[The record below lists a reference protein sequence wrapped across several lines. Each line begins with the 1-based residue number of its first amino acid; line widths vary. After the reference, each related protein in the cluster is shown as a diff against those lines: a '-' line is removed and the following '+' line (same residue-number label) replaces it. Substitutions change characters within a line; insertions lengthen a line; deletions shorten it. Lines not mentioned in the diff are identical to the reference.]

1 MTAKEAL
8 RKYRDQYIFTS
19 QMDLANF
26 IWQESRKQAL
36 DEAIK
41 IIESVK
47 LPEAGYDRERWH
59 NAALDRAI
67 EALK

>member
-1 MTAKEAL
+1 MTAKVEEAFN
-8 RKYRDQYIFTS
+8 RRYPFRMRPEIVTEFYAGWYS
-19 QMDLANF
+19 A
-26 IWQESRKQAL
+26 R

-67 EALK
+67 EVLK